1 MSEFSTLNGYK
12 VKDKKAVRFYD
23 TVADMKVDTTLKD
36 GMHVKTKGYYSI
48 NDDGG
53 AEYHITT
60 IESETEYQETLNNNL
75 YATLLIEDVMNIKQ
89 FGAYGD
95 GETDDTTSLQN
106 AINISNH
113 VFIPDGVY
121 CISTSLKVKTNLI
134 IEGNN
139 VLSSIIKAIDD
150 ISIFENNTS
159 ANYLTIKNLK
169 LETEETSTKYAINIE
184 GSTTSPY
191 TGATYS
197 LFENIYIDGF
207 DSGIFL
213 NHIWNTSL
221 NKIRVK
227 NGTTNGIFLG
237 GGCNNVEINMPI
249 IESIVNGIRLTTS
262 DIDSTQNTNIT
273 INKPDLEYCQKGI
286 YLYNDETIAI
296 NNIYSEHNTLVV
308 YAFGTKGLKIDG
320 FYSSF
325 DTKFGEIISSKAKI
339 SNGFIRLNSNDDI
352 GIISSSEYI
361 DINNISGANNGTGKI
376 FNIANDVNSYIPL
389 IYSTLPYNIESESFR
404 LRYSSDNYSGV
415 FNSNENNGNQYSCFK
430 PCLVITSNNLV
441 ASSGDQIQLK
451 RNGVT
456 VATLSINNGAS
467 LNKNDILEF
476 TASNTNAKNF
486 IYQNGD
492 TYEIKHTST
501 TGVDVSFKM
510 VFRNIKTGKFI
521 IN

>member
-1 MSEFSTLNGYK
+1 MSEFSSLNGYK

-23 TVADMKVDTTLKD
+23 TVADMKADTTLKD
-36 GMHVKTKGYYSI
+36 GMHVKTKGYYSV
-48 NDDGG
+48 NDGG
-53 AEYHITT
+53 TAEYYVTS
-60 IESETEYQETLNNNL
+60 IENLTLYHESLNNGL
-75 YATLLIEDVMNIKQ
+75 YANLLIEDVMNIKQ

-197 LFENIYIDGF
+197 TFENIYIDGF

-221 NKIRVK
+221 NKIRINNSNDK
-227 NGTTNGIFLG
+227 GIFLG
-237 GGCNNVEINMPI
+237 GGCNNVEINMPML
-249 IESIVNGIRLTTS
+249 EHLTQGIRITTS
-262 DIDSTQNTNIT
+262 DGDSVQNTNIT
-273 INKPDLEYCQKGI
+273 INNADIEYCTTGI
-286 YLYNDETIAI
+286 YSYNNETVSIK
-296 NNIYSEHNTLVV
+296 NPYSEHNDLVV
-308 YAFGTKGLKIDG
+308 YSFGTKGLKIDG
-320 FYSSF
+320 FFSSF
-325 DTKFGEIISSKAKI
+325 DTKFGEIISSKTKI
-339 SNGFIRLNSNDDI
+339 SNGFIRLNSNNDI

-376 FNIANDVNSYIPL
+376 FNIVSDVNSYIPL

-404 LRYSSDNYSGV
+404 LRYSSDNYNGV
-415 FNSNENNGNQYSCFK
+415 FNSNENNGNQYSCYK
-430 PCLVITSNNLV
+430 PCLQITSNDLT
-441 ASSGDQIQLK
+441 ATSGDQIQLK

-456 VATLSINNGAS
+456 VATLSINSGTS

-476 TASNTNAKNF
+476 TSSNTNAKNF

-492 TYEIKHTST
+492 TYEITHTNT
-501 TGVDVSFKM
+501 TGVDVNFKV
-510 VFRNIKTGKFI
+510 VFRNVKVGKFI